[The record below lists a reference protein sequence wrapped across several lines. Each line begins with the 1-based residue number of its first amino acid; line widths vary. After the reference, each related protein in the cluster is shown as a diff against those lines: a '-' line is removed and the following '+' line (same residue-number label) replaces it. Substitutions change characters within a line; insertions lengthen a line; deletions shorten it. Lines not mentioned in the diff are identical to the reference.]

1 MSHIDD
7 VDDSVN
13 GKAETPADF
22 LWGSDQIGRFIGRT
36 ERQTFHLLSRGE
48 IKSAKK
54 VGGRWVVNKA
64 ALLRE
69 LGA

>member
-1 MSHIDD
+1 MSHNDD
-7 VDDSVN
+7 VGYSVN
-13 GKAETPADF
+13 DKADDPSDF
-22 LWGSDQIGRFIGRT
+22 LCGSDQIGRFMGRT

-48 IKSAKK
+48 IKSARK